1 MPDIKKRA
9 RQLALLNA
17 ARFDGKA
24 NPKALL
30 GSLLAEFPDYRKNI
44 QELQQII
51 DDTVKDINSMSQN
64 DQKQEIES
72 GNIKQKEKKEK
83 RTGLPELKNAVKGKV
98 VMRFEPSPSGPL
110 HIGHAF
116 PLILNSEYCKMYDG
130 KMILRISDTNAKN
143 IHKEAY
149 RMLEEDA
156 RWLSGN
162 KIDSVIIQ
170 SDRMELYYKT
180 IEKLID
186 KNHAYVCTCNP
197 EDFKKLIDKKT
208 ACPCR
213 SLTSEEN
220 LKRWKMMFKGYKE
233 GDAVVRIKTDITHK
247 NPAVRDWPAFRISEE
262 PHLRTKNKYRVWP
275 LMNFAVAVDDHDL
288 NLTHIIKGKDHITNT
303 ERQMYMFDH
312 LNWKRPEFIHIGR
325 INFTGFEVS
334 TSKTRIAI
342 EEKTYKGWDDV
353 KIPFIRALKRR
364 GFQPEAI
371 QKIVIETGPS
381 KTDKT
386 VNISDFFKTI
396 ERYNKDIIDPTSR
409 RLFFVESPVEI
420 TLADSNLKSKIIN
433 VENHPNNEKLGTRK
447 ITVSEKIYVSSE
459 NYKNYKGKPVRLRKF
474 LEGILNKNFKMREF
488 KDEIV
493 HIIQWVPKDSPKAT
507 ILIPDGKTKEGLA
520 EKEANNLKVG
530 DIIQFER
537 VGFCRLDKKDPLVF
551 CFAHR

>member
-9 RQLALLNA
+9 RELALINA

-51 DDTVKDINSMSQN
+51 NDTVKDINSMVPE
-64 DQKQEIES
+64 DQKQEIAS

-98 VMRFEPSPSGPL
+98 IMRFEPSPSGPL

-116 PLILNSEYCKMYDG
+116 PLILNSEYCRMYNG

-143 IHKEAY
+143 IYPPAY
-149 RMLEEDA
+149 KMIEEDA

-180 IEKLID
+180 IETLID

-197 EDFKKLIDKKT
+197 EDFKKLIDKKI

-213 SLTSEEN
+213 NKNPEDN

-233 GDAVVRIKTDITHK
+233 GDAVVRIKTDIKHK

-262 PHLRTKNKYRVWP
+262 PHPRTKNKYRVWP

-303 ERQMYMFDH
+303 
-312 LNWKRPEFIHIGR
+312 
-325 INFTGFEVS
+325 
-334 TSKTRIAI
+334 
-342 EEKTYKGWDDV
+342 
-353 KIPFIRALKRR
+353 
-364 GFQPEAI
+364 
-371 QKIVIETGPS
+371 
-381 KTDKT
+381 
-386 VNISDFFKTI
+386 
-396 ERYNKDIIDPTSR
+396 
-409 RLFFVESPVEI
+409 
-420 TLADSNLKSKIIN
+420 
-433 VENHPNNEKLGTRK
+433 
-447 ITVSEKIYVSSE
+447 
-459 NYKNYKGKPVRLRKF
+459 
-474 LEGILNKNFKMREF
+474 
-488 KDEIV
+488 
-493 HIIQWVPKDSPKAT
+493 
-507 ILIPDGKTKEGLA
+507 
-520 EKEANNLKVG
+520 
-530 DIIQFER
+530 
-537 VGFCRLDKKDPLVF
+537 
-551 CFAHR
+551 

>member
-17 ARFDGKA
+17 AKFGGKA

-44 QELQQII
+44 QELQKII
-51 DDTVKDINSMSQN
+51 DDTVKDINSMSPEN
-64 DQKQEIES
+64 QKQEITS
-72 GNIKQKEKKEK
+72 GNIKQKAKKEK
-83 RTGLPELKNAVKGKV
+83 RTGLPELKNAEKGKV

-116 PLILNSEYCKMYDG
+116 PLILNSEYCRMYGG

-143 IHKEAY
+143 IYPPAY
-149 RMLEEDA
+149 KMIEEDA

-170 SDRMELYYKT
+170 SDRMELYYST
-180 IEKLID
+180 IEELIKKD
-186 KNHAYVCTCNP
+186 GAYVCTCDP
-197 EDFKKLIDKKT
+197 DRFKKLIDSKKP
-208 ACPCR
+208 CPCR
-213 SLTSEEN
+213 DLNPEDN

-262 PHLRTKNKYRVWP
+262 PHPRTKNKYRVWP

-303 ERQMYMFDH
+303 ERQMYMYDH
-312 LNWKRPEFIHIGR
+312 LKWKRPEFIHIGR
-325 INFTGFEVS
+325 INFTGFTVS
-334 TSKTRIAI
+334 TSKTRKAI
-342 EEKTYKGWDDV
+342 EENIYKGWDDV
-353 KIPFIRALKRR
+353 RIPFIRALKRR

-381 KTDKT
+381 RTDKT
-386 VNISDFFKTI
+386 VDIKEFFKTI
-396 ERYNKDIIDPTSR
+396 ERYNKEIIDPTSR
-409 RLFFVESPVEI
+409 RLFFVESPKEI
-420 TLADSNLKSKIIN
+420 TLADNALRNKTVN
-433 VENHPNNEKLGTRK
+433 VENHPENKELGARH
-447 ITVSEKIYVSSE
+447 ITASEKIYISSE
-459 NYKNYKGKPVRLRKF
+459 DFKNLKGKPVRLRKLAEGM
-474 LEGILNKNFKMREF
+474 LEKTFKAQENI
-488 KDEIV
+488 KSPQV
-493 HIIQWVPKDSPKAT
+493 IQWVPKDSPKAT
-507 ILIPDGKTKEGLA
+507 ILMPDGKKKEGLA
-520 EKEANNLKVG
+520 EKDAENLKTG

-537 VGFCRLDKKDPLVF
+537 VGFCRLDKIKPLTF
-551 CFAHR
+551 CFAHK